1 MTPLS
6 LAEAQAWLARHTP
19 RLPAE
24 PVKLVH
30 ALGRTLAEPVIA
42 TALPPAP
49 TAAIAGLATTATAT
63 DGASDYAPL
72 PIDGTPVEPGQPMP
86 PGTDAVLPPEWHD
99 AGAALMPIPPG
110 HGVTAPGHDAPAGW
124 TLPAGTVLGP
134 LHIAILDQLGH
145 TTVAAIRRPHVAPC
159 PPMLSALATQAG
171 AVIAEPPDLILAAH
185 PLATRLAI
193 RLAIR
198 PGDDAALGVIDGT
211 PAVRLPA
218 HPLAAATLFAVL
230 VAPALR
236 RMAGLPEPSS
246 IPARLTRKIASTLGQ
261 TDVIRVHVVGHEATP
276 LGPAEHGSLVAG
288 LPADGLVLVPDNS
301 EGHPPGATIQVHP
314 L

>member
-1 MTPLS
+1 M
-6 LAEAQAWLARHTP
+6 
-19 RLPAE
+19 
-24 PVKLVH
+24 KLVH

-63 DGASDYAPL
+63 AGASDYAPL

-134 LHIAILDQLGH
+134 LHIAILDQLGQA
-145 TTVAAIRRPHVAPC
+145 TVAVIRRPHVAPC

-171 AVIAEPPDLILAAH
+171 AVIAGPPDLILAAH
-185 PLATRLAI
+185 PLAI

-198 PGDDAALGVIDGT
+198 PGDDAALGFMDGNPRG
-211 PAVRLPA
+211 PASPPTR
-218 HPLAAATLFAVL
+218 LAAATLFAVL

-236 RMAGLPEPSS
+236 RMACLPEPPP
-246 IPARLTRKIASTLGQ
+246 IPATLTRKIASTLGQ
-261 TDVIRVHVVGHEATP
+261 TDVIRVQITGHQATP

-288 LPADGLVLVPDNS
+288 LRADGLVLVPDNS
-301 EGHPPGATIQVHP
+301 EGHPPGATVQVHP